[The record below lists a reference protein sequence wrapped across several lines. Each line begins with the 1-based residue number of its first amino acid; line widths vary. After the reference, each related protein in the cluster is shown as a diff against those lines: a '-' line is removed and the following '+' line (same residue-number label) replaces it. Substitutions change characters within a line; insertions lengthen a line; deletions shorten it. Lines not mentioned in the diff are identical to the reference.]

1 MKRLS
6 LFALFM
12 AFACTVMAQVNRAKA
27 EFLFGQGDGE
37 LNPAL
42 ADNSRQLTVLDSI
55 AADFEKV
62 SIQNRYVILH
72 SYTSPD
78 GSLEVN
84 ENLARRRADVV
95 EKTFDSQL
103 KTDAHVIYKSHLFEW
118 DEVEQMARVDDQLP
132 NRDKVLAIF
141 GSEERQLTID
151 NAVASDDLITKIK
164 SIDTGETYSYI
175 AKNYFPRLNRVVLE
189 VRYMGNYSQPVAER
203 RVISERV
210 FYRDMTTGEVLDSI
224 GVKLE
229 PLQPE
234 MPVTKEIEPVLTESQ
249 REYKDT
255 VKVTEHMSF
264 WDTVNHNLAVK
275 TNLLYDVALVPNVG
289 LEWRFSDHISA
300 SANWMYAWWS
310 RDSKHDYWRIYGGDV
325 ELKYWFGHKS
335 GRKLTGHHVGAY
347 GGILT
352 YDFEWGGKGYMG
364 EKWSHMFGVSYG
376 YSLPIAKHLNLD
388 FNIGLG
394 YLGGEYYEYEP
405 EGDAYYWHQ
414 TKKRHWI
421 GPTKAEIS
429 LVWLLGANNKRK
441 K

>member
-1 MKRLS
+1 
-6 LFALFM
+6 M

-72 SYTSPD
+72 SYTSPN

-151 NAVASDDLITKIK
+151 NAVASDDLIAKIK

-189 VRYMGNYSQPVAER
+189 VRYMGNYSQPVSER

-210 FYRDMTTGEVLDSI
+210 FYRDLTNGEVLDSI
-224 GVKLE
+224 GAKSE
-229 PLQPE
+229 SLQPE
-234 MPVTKEIEPVLTESQ
+234 MLVIKEIEPVLTESQ

-335 GRKLTGHHVGAY
+335 GRKLTGHHLGVY
-347 GGILT
+347 GGVVT
-352 YDFEWGGKGYMG
+352 YDFEFGGRGYQG
-364 EKWSHMFGVSYG
+364 DRWSYMAGLSYG
-376 YSLPIAKHLNLD
+376 YSLPIAKKLNLD
-388 FNIGLG
+388 FEIGLG
-394 YLGGEYYEYEP
+394 YLGGEYYEYDYNN
-405 EGDAYYWHQ
+405 DAQLYFWQQ
-414 TKKRHWI
+414 TKKRKWI
-421 GPTKAEIS
+421 GPTKVEIS
-429 LVWLLGANNKRK
+429 LVWLLGK
-441 K
+441 

>member
-12 AFACTVMAQVNRAKA
+12 AFTCTVMAQVNRAKA

-151 NAVASDDLITKIK
+151 NAVASDDLIAKIK

-189 VRYMGNYSQPVAER
+189 VRYMGNYLQPVAER

-210 FYRDMTTGEVLDSI
+210 FYRDLTTGEVLDSI
-224 GVKLE
+224 GAKSE
-229 PLQPE
+229 SLQPE
-234 MPVTKEIEPVLTESQ
+234 IPVQKPIEDISTNMQ
-249 REYKDT
+249 RTYDDS
-255 VKVTEHMSF
+255 SF
-264 WDTVNHNLAVK
+264 WGVVNHNLAVK
-275 TNLLYDVALVPNVG
+275 TNLLYDAALVPNLG
-289 LEWRFSDHISA
+289 IEWRFSDHISA
-300 SANWMYAWWS
+300 NANWMYAWWS

-335 GRKLTGHHVGAY
+335 GRKLTGHHLGVY
-347 GGILT
+347 GGVVT
-352 YDFEWGGKGYMG
+352 YDFEFGGRGYQG
-364 EKWSHMFGVSYG
+364 DRWSYMAGLSYG
-376 YSLPIAKHLNLD
+376 YSLPIAKKLNLD
-388 FNIGLG
+388 FEIGLG
-394 YLGGEYYEYEP
+394 YLGGEYYEYDYNN
-405 EGDAYYWHQ
+405 DAQLYFWQQ
-414 TKKRHWI
+414 TKKRKWI
-421 GPTKAEIS
+421 GPTKVEIS
-429 LVWLLGANNKRK
+429 LVWLLGK
-441 K
+441 

>member
-151 NAVASDDLITKIK
+151 NAVASDDLIAKIK

-175 AKNYFPRLNRVVLE
+175 AKNYFPRLHRVVLE
-189 VRYMGNYSQPVAER
+189 VRYMGNYSQPVSER

-210 FYRDMTTGEVLDSI
+210 YYRDMATGEMLDERTKPTEK
-224 GVKLE
+224 VE
-229 PLQPE
+229 ETLQSE
-234 MPVTKEIEPVLTESQ
+234 MPVQKPIEDISTNMQ
-249 REYKDT
+249 RTYDDS
-255 VKVTEHMSF
+255 SF
-264 WDTVNHNLAVK
+264 WGIVNHNLAVK
-275 TNLLYDVALVPNVG
+275 TNLLYDAALVPNLG
-289 LEWRFSDHISA
+289 IEWRFSDHISA
-300 SANWMYAWWS
+300 NVNWMYAWWS
-310 RDSKHDYWRIYGGDV
+310 RDSKNDYWRIYGGDA
-325 ELKYWFGHKS
+325 EIRYWFGNKT

-352 YDFEWGGKGYMG
+352 YDVEWGDKGYMV
-364 EKWSHMFGVSYG
+364 EKWSHIWGPSYG
-376 YSLPIAKHLNLD
+376 YALRIAKNFNLD
-388 FNIGLG
+388 FNLGLG
-394 YLGGEYYEYEP
+394 YFGGEYYEYHP
-405 EGDAYYWHQ
+405 QGDKYYWNQ
-414 TKKRHWI
+414 TKKRNWF
-421 GPTKAEIS
+421 GPTKAEVS
-429 LVWLLGANNKRK
+429 LVWLLNNPR
-441 K
+441 